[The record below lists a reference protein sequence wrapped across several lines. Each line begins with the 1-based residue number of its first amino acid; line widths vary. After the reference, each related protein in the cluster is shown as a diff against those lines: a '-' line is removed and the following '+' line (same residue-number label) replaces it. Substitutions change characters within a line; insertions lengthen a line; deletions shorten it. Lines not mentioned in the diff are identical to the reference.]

1 MKKSVA
7 SRENIIIFIV
17 VTFVTPSPPNCV
29 LKWGFTRTLGWLK
42 NPVSSQTEKLMTA
55 TKFSD
60 YLGLNHYKKAKKFK
74 HFIHLRLANWPQS
87 FAT

>member
-60 YLGLNHYKKAKKFK
+60 YLDLKQYKRAKKKTFQP
-74 HFIHLRLANWPQS
+74 FSLAYRPHAK
-87 FAT
+87 F